1 MKTDT
6 IDFNFVNYSVPALI
20 VFSER
25 IYRNI
30 KRNPRFSN
38 IYSLL
43 EDIDMVKDLLLTN
56 YNSVN
61 SECRQQQ
68 VLINQLREEIIE
80 LLKTVAKAV
89 IDSAEDDI
97 ILISYSGFYLEKQIK
112 FSQKDDV
119 YSDIVSTK

>member
-43 EDIDMVKDLLLTN
+43 EDIDMVKSLLLTN

-61 SECRQQQ
+61 SECQKQQA
-68 VLINQLREEIIE
+68 LINQLREEIIE
-80 LLKTVAKAV
+80 LLKDIAKAV
-89 IDSAEDDI
+89 IDRAEGDI
-97 ILISYSGFYLEKQIK
+97 TLISYSGFYLEKQIK